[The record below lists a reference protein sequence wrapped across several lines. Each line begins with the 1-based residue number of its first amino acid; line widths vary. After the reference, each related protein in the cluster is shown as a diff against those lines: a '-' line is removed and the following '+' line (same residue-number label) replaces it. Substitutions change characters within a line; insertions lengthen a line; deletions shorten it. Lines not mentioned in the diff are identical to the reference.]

1 MIEQSKTNG
10 KSLENPEIIKKH
22 LETLANA
29 NNNVMIKYYNKQG
42 KVARINAD
50 GDIDSIFS

>member
-1 MIEQSKTNG
+1 MIEHSKTNG
-10 KSLENPEIIKKH
+10 KSLENPENIKKQ

>member
-1 MIEQSKTNG
+1 LIEHSKTNG
-10 KSLENPEIIKKH
+10 RSHENPENLKKQ

-42 KVARINAD
+42 KVARINSD
-50 GDIDSIFS
+50 GDIDSIVS